1 MTVPVSALQSLA
13 PGAII
18 ELYEL
23 HLDATLHGASTIYR
37 FHAGTNNNN
46 NGNVVWNSNS
56 YTRFPVEATGF
67 EFSGGGQ
74 LPRPKLQVSN
84 ALSYVT
90 AILLI
95 VNDFNTGNDLIGA
108 KFIRIR
114 TLARYIDAV
123 NFTGNVNP
131 YGTPDPTAEF
141 PQEIYFLDRKVVE
154 NLNLVEWELAAAFD
168 LAGIKAPKRQCLS
181 TICQWKYKSTECSYA
196 GSNFFDV
203 NDEIVQNTNF
213 DVCGKRLNSCAIRF
227 GKDNELPF
235 GSFPG
240 IGVTAG

>member
-1 MTVPVSALQSLA
+1 MTVPVSELQKIA
-13 PGAII
+13 PSSII

-37 FHAGTNNNN
+37 FHSGTNQVN
-46 NGNVVWNSNS
+46 NGDVVWNANN
-56 YTRFPVEATGF
+56 YLRFPVEVTGF
-67 EFSGGGQ
+67 EYSGGGQ

-84 ALSYVT
+84 AMSYVT

-114 TLARYIDAV
+114 TLARYLDAA
-123 NFTGNVNP
+123 NFVGNVNP

-141 PQEIYFLDRKVVE
+141 PQEIYFIDRKTSE
-154 NLNLVEWELAAAFD
+154 NLGSVEWDLAAAFD
-168 LAGIKAPKRQCLS
+168 LVAIRAPKRQCIAN
-181 TICQWKYKSTECSYA
+181 ICQWKYRSTECSYA
-196 GSNFFDV
+196 GTNYFDI
-203 NDEIVQNTNF
+203 NDNAVATQAL
-213 DVCGKRLNSCAIRF
+213 DVCGKKLNSCSIRF
-227 GKDNELPF
+227 GENNELPY

-240 IGVTAG
+240 IGIFSV